1 MQHVRRAAQLIRSI
15 AASGTGVILVTHDLS
30 TVRALADRIVVLS
43 LGRVAYNASARH
55 LSADQLWGLM
65 ASGTLASAGQ

>member
-1 MQHVRRAAQLIRSI
+1 MLAAAAKLVRSI

-30 TVRALADRIVVLS
+30 TVRAQADRIVVLS
-43 LGRVAYNASARH
+43 LGRVAYDGSARH

-65 ASGTLASAGQ
+65 ESGTLASAGQ